1 MLTVLEVDIPQDA
14 SIPVSNALLLKKL
27 LAVIS
32 GSVPFKTNMNA
43 ISKRA
48 EIILNTMKNYLKLL
62 NDAQLLQLLYVEEK
76 GINSLGKPEF
86 FL

>member
-32 GSVPFKTNMNA
+32 GSVPFKPNMNA